1 MVGAAT
7 GNNVMSRNR
16 VEISYFILIL
26 RLTLRDGR
34 RMYGTTLHQ
43 NMGHWLKTKGLPLS
57 RKIPNE
63 F

>member
-34 RMYGTTLHQ
+34 NVWNNIKSKHGSLA
-43 NMGHWLKTKGLPLS
+43 
-57 RKIPNE
+57 
-63 F
+63 

>member
-1 MVGAAT
+1 MKTPFTQQTHKKNVMVGAAT

-34 RMYGTTLHQ
+34 NVWNNITYKHGSLA
-43 NMGHWLKTKGLPLS
+43 
-57 RKIPNE
+57 
-63 F
+63 